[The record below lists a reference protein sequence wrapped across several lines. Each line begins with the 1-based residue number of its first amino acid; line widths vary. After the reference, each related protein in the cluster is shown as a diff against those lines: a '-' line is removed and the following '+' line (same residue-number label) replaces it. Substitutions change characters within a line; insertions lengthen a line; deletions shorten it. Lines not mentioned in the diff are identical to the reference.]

1 MRGKIMSENV
11 QTESNEHMPCCSAS
25 KEGAHCPM
33 SAKFDS
39 TVGNPKFR
47 VTLFGVGVVFIFLGI
62 VILMW
67 PVVVVWITAM
77 VAVLIG
83 VIVITA
89 ASFLTKMKSSA

>member
-1 MRGKIMSENV
+1 MSENI
-11 QTESNEHMPCCSAS
+11 QTESNEHMPCCSTS

-47 VTLFGVGVVFIFLGI
+47 VTMLGVGIVFILLGI

-67 PVVVVWITAM
+67 PVVAVWLTAM

-83 VIVITA
+83 IMVIVA